1 MVGQAEKQIVLQYT
15 MIHMLTSIILAANT
29 SRPSE
34 VITLSETTIRIIL
47 SIVTVLVG
55 LAFGL
60 WLRRWLLRRLRNT
73 ILDEWLS
80 GTLGFLII
88 LPPLLAAIAGAFNI
102 FTNRWDWFQ
111 PFWQSIT
118 NGSKPVDIR
127 DIVLK
132 LIGSVLI
139 IVFAVGVARTLSKLT
154 RRGIGEHRLDLNLR
168 ILINRISYILVMLV
182 AAFWVLSIWQVAIE
196 LPVTVLGTL
205 TVAITFSIQDILK
218 DLVAG
223 IYILLEHP
231 FFIGDQISTDKY
243 VGKVVSVELRAT
255 RLRLVSGEDVT
266 IPNALVFGGVV
277 INNSRYTERR
287 ATIAVT
293 LPLEDFSREETP
305 GQMVECISKLE
316 GVLPKPEPAVTV
328 SGVNGD
334 NVELTVRFWINNG
347 QLATVTDVVYAL
359 RTLLPSADLVV
370 KETAGDV

>member
-1 MVGQAEKQIVLQYT
+1 MF
-15 MIHMLTSIILAANT
+15 TSVILAVNT
-29 SRPSE
+29 ARPLTNQAMTATE
-34 VITLSETTIRIIL
+34 MTIRVIL
-47 SIVTVLVG
+47 SILTVLVG
-55 LAFGL
+55 LAVGL
-60 WLRRWLLRRLRNT
+60 LLRHWLLRRLKNT
-73 ILDEWLS
+73 VLDDWLS
-80 GTLGFLII
+80 GTLGFIVI

-111 PFWQSIT
+111 AFWQAIT
-118 NGSKPVDIR
+118 AGGKPVVDVR
-127 DIVLK
+127 DIVIK

-168 ILINRISYILVMLV
+168 TLINRISYILVMLV
-182 AAFWVLSIWQVAIE
+182 AAFWVLAIWQVAIE
-196 LPVTVLGTL
+196 LPVAVLGTL

-243 VGKVVSVELRAT
+243 TGKVVSVELRAT

-287 ATIAVT
+287 ATITVT
-293 LPLEDFSREETP
+293 LPLADFSRQETP
-305 GQMVECISKLE
+305 EQMLECMRKQE
-316 GVLPKPEPAVTV
+316 GVLPKPEPAVAV
-328 SGVNGD
+328 SGINGD

-347 QLATVTDVVYAL
+347 QLATVTDVIYAL
-359 RTLLPSADLVV
+359 RTLLPRADLVV